1 MTLTLQIVG
10 GKTPTWRENQ
20 DVNGA
25 AEDEIDWAEMDADL
39 HHWTRA
45 LRPIQV

>member
-1 MTLTLQIVG
+1 MG

-25 AEDEIDWAEMDADL
+25 VEDEIDWAEMDADL